1 MWKIHTYNN
10 GPNGEAWY
18 TKPNGEHDHVVDVW
32 STGIPNAGVGK
43 WIPISLE
50 WERRAADKMWY
61 RFSASGQ
68 SAERTVTI
76 HSQSVNPYSVACG
89 NMDGLGQFGGTP
101 EIAFRNLRWV

>member
-1 MWKIHTYNN
+1 
-10 GPNGEAWY
+10 
-18 TKPNGEHDHVVDVW
+18 
-32 STGIPNAGVGK
+32 
-43 WIPISLE
+43 
-50 WERRAADKMWY
+50 MWY